1 MNSHRHGADPVFG
14 RDILP
19 FCECILVNRVEA
31 GNSMKVL
38 VIDIGGNN
46 VKMLASGHKQPLRF
60 PSGRSLTPEK
70 MVAGVKKLAANWQY
84 EVISLGVPGPVLLG
98 HLIAD
103 PRNLGS
109 GWVGFDFSAAFGAPV
124 KLVNDAAMQA
134 LGSYRGSHMLFLG
147 LGTGLGTALV
157 VDGVAESR
165 ELSHFPYR
173 KGTLEDY
180 VGARGM
186 KRFGKKKWRK
196 EVDEVVAELARRIHV
211 DDVVLGG
218 GQVKKLK
225 KLPEGCRAGSNA
237 NAFIGGFRL
246 WEESPRATTAKPK
259 LLRLQPRVQEGNGR
273 TRSVSRQAHGGR

>member
-1 MNSHRHGADPVFG
+1 
-14 RDILP
+14 
-19 FCECILVNRVEA
+19 
-31 GNSMKVL
+31 MKVL

-46 VKMLASGHKQPLRF
+46 VKMLASGQKEPLKF

-70 MVAGVKKLAANWQY
+70 MVDGVKKLAANWQY
-84 EVISLGVPGPVLLG
+84 DVISLGVPGAVLLG

-103 PRNLGS
+103 PRNLGP
-109 GWVGFDFSAAFGAPV
+109 GWVGFDFSAAFGVPV

-134 LGSYRGSHMLFLG
+134 LGSYRGGVMLFLG

-157 VDGVAESR
+157 VDGVAASR

-173 KGTLEDY
+173 KGTLENY

-196 EVDEVVAELARRIHV
+196 EVDKVVTELVRRIHV
-211 DDVVLGG
+211 DEVVLGG
-218 GQVKKLK
+218 RQVKKLK
-225 KLPEGCRAGSNA
+225 KLPQGCREGSNA

-246 WEESPRATTAKPK
+246 WEETTSATTAKPK
-259 LLRLQPRVQEGNGR
+259 LVRLQPRKQASAGE
-273 TRSVSRQAHGGR
+273 TRSDGRRSARG

>member
-1 MNSHRHGADPVFG
+1 
-14 RDILP
+14 L
-19 FCECILVNRVEA
+19 EA

-46 VKMLASGHKQPLRF
+46 VKMLATGYKQPLKF

-84 EVISLGVPGPVLLG
+84 DVISLGVPGVVLRG

-103 PRNLGS
+103 PRNLGP
-109 GWVGFDFSAAFGAPV
+109 GWVGFDFSGAFGVPV
-124 KLVNDAAMQA
+124 KLVNDAALQA
-134 LGSYRGSHMLFLG
+134 LGSYRGEDMLFLG

-157 VDGVAESR
+157 VNGVAESR

-186 KRFGKKKWRK
+186 KRLGKKKWRQ
-196 EVDEVVAELARRIHV
+196 EVDKIVTELVRRLHI

-225 KLPEGCRAGSNA
+225 KLPQGCREGSNA

-246 WEESPRATTAKPK
+246 WEEASTERKPRAKVLK
-259 LLRLQPRVQEGNGR
+259 L
-273 TRSVSRQAHGGR
+273 VSRKQRKTA

>member
-1 MNSHRHGADPVFG
+1 
-14 RDILP
+14 
-19 FCECILVNRVEA
+19 
-31 GNSMKVL
+31 
-38 VIDIGGNN
+38 
-46 VKMLASGHKQPLRF
+46 
-60 PSGRSLTPEK
+60 
-70 MVAGVKKLAANWQY
+70 
-84 EVISLGVPGPVLLG
+84 
-98 HLIAD
+98 
-103 PRNLGS
+103 
-109 GWVGFDFSAAFGAPV
+109 
-124 KLVNDAAMQA
+124 
-134 LGSYRGSHMLFLG
+134 MLFLG

-196 EVDEVVAELARRIHV
+196 EVGKIVAELVRRIRI

-225 KLPEGCRAGSNA
+225 KLPQGCREGSNA

-246 WEESPRATTAKPK
+246 WEESPTATAAKPR
-259 LLRLQPRVQEGNGR
+259 LLKLQPRRKEGSGE
-273 TRSVSRQAHGGR
+273 TRSAGRRARCSRASGWHAPHFADNCGTYCGYAPSPDGIPAGPAGCSETE

>member
-1 MNSHRHGADPVFG
+1 
-14 RDILP
+14 
-19 FCECILVNRVEA
+19 
-31 GNSMKVL
+31 MKVL
-38 VIDIGGNN
+38 VVDIGGNN
-46 VKMLASGHKQPLRF
+46 VKLLASGHKRPLKF
-60 PSGRSLTPEK
+60 PSGRNLTPEK
-70 MVAGVKKLAANWQY
+70 MVEGAKKIAANWQY
-84 EVISLGVPGPVLLG
+84 DVISLGVPGAVLLG
-98 HLIAD
+98 NLISD
-103 PRNLGS
+103 PRNLGP

-134 LGSYRGSHMLFLG
+134 LGSYREGKMLFLG

-157 VDGVAESR
+157 IDGVAESR

-173 KGTLEDY
+173 NGTLEDY

-196 EVDEVVAELARRIHV
+196 EVDKIVTELVRRIHV

-225 KLPEGCRAGSNA
+225 KLPAGCRAGSNA

-246 WEESPRATTAKPK
+246 WEELPSEKAAKPR
-259 LLRLQPRVQEGNGR
+259 LLKLQPRRQGGSGE
-273 TRSVSRQAHGGR
+273 TRSAWRRSATADHNDSPGPRE

>member
-1 MNSHRHGADPVFG
+1 MT
-14 RDILP
+14 
-19 FCECILVNRVEA
+19 
-31 GNSMKVL
+31 MKVL

-46 VKMLASGHKQPLRF
+46 VKMLATGHKQPLKF
-60 PSGRSLTPEK
+60 PSGRTLTPEK
-70 MVAGVKKLAANWQY
+70 MVAGIKKLAANWEY
-84 EVISLGVPGPVLLG
+84 DVISLGVPGVVLLG
-98 HLIAD
+98 HLVSN
-103 PRNLGS
+103 PQNLGPD
-109 GWVGFDFSAAFGAPV
+109 WVGFDFSAAFGAPV

-134 LGSYRGSHMLFLG
+134 LGSYRGGKMLFLG

-180 VGARGM
+180 VGARAM
-186 KRFGKKKWRK
+186 KRLGKKKWRK
-196 EVDEVVAELARRIHV
+196 EVDKIVTELVRRIHV

-225 KLPEGCRAGSNA
+225 KLPQGCREGSNA

-246 WEESPRATTAKPK
+246 WEEVPGAKAAKPK
-259 LLRLQPRVQEGNGR
+259 LVKLPPRRQESR
-273 TRSVSRQAHGGR
+273 DETRSVRRRAGGNR

>member
-1 MNSHRHGADPVFG
+1 
-14 RDILP
+14 
-19 FCECILVNRVEA
+19 
-31 GNSMKVL
+31 MKVL
-38 VIDIGGNN
+38 VIDVGGNN
-46 VKMLASGHKQPLRF
+46 VKMLSSGQKQPLKF

-70 MVAGVKKLAANWQY
+70 MVAGVKMLTANWPY
-84 EVISLGVPGPVLLG
+84 DVISLGVPGPVLLG
-98 HLIAD
+98 HLIAN
-103 PRNLGS
+103 PRNLGP
-109 GWVGFDFSAAFGAPV
+109 GWVGFDFSAAFGVPV
-124 KLVNDAAMQA
+124 KLVNDAALQA
-134 LGSYRGSHMLFLG
+134 LGSYRKGLMLFLG

-186 KRFGKKKWRK
+186 RRFGKKKWRA
-196 EVDEVVAELARRIHV
+196 EVDEIVTELVSRIHV

-225 KLPEGCRAGSNA
+225 NLPQGCRQGSNA

-246 WEESPRATTAKPK
+246 WKEASTETKARAEVVK
-259 LLRLQPRVQEGNGR
+259 L
-273 TRSVSRQAHGGR
+273 VSRKQKKSA

>member
-1 MNSHRHGADPVFG
+1 
-14 RDILP
+14 L
-19 FCECILVNRVEA
+19 EA

-38 VIDIGGNN
+38 VIDVGGNN
-46 VKMLASGHKQPLRF
+46 VKMLASGQKQPLKF

-84 EVISLGVPGPVLLG
+84 DVISLGVPGPVLLG
-98 HLIAD
+98 HLIAN
-103 PRNLGS
+103 PRNLGP
-109 GWVGFDFSAAFGAPV
+109 GWVEFDFSAAFGVPV
-124 KLVNDAAMQA
+124 KLVNDAALQA
-134 LGSYRGSHMLFLG
+134 LGSYRKGLMLFLG

-186 KRFGKKKWRK
+186 RRLGKKKWRT
-196 EVDEVVAELARRIHV
+196 EVDKIVTELVRRIRV

-225 KLPEGCRAGSNA
+225 NLPQGCRQGSNA
-237 NAFIGGFRL
+237 NAFTGGFRL
-246 WEESPRATTAKPK
+246 WKEASTETKARAKVVK
-259 LLRLQPRVQEGNGR
+259 L
-273 TRSVSRQAHGGR
+273 VSREQKKSA

>member
-1 MNSHRHGADPVFG
+1 
-14 RDILP
+14 L
-19 FCECILVNRVEA
+19 EA

-38 VIDIGGNN
+38 VIDVGGNN
-46 VKMLASGHKQPLRF
+46 VKMLASGHKEPLKF

-84 EVISLGVPGPVLLG
+84 DVISLGVPGPVLLG
-98 HLIAD
+98 HLIAN
-103 PRNLGS
+103 PPNLGP

-124 KLVNDAAMQA
+124 KLVNDAALQA
-134 LGSYRGSHMLFLG
+134 LGSYRGGYMLFLG

-157 VDGVAESR
+157 EDGVAESR

-173 KGTLEDY
+173 SGTLEDY

-186 KRFGKKKWRK
+186 KRLGKKKWRK
-196 EVDEVVAELARRIHV
+196 EVDRVVTELVRRIHF

-225 KLPEGCRAGSNA
+225 NLPQGCREGSNA

-246 WEESPRATTAKPK
+246 WEESPDAKAAKPK
-259 LLRLQPRVQEGNGR
+259 LLKLQPRRQEGE
-273 TRSVSRQAHGGR
+273 TKSVRRRAGAHR